1 MATKPAIESTVKLAI
16 YAHADQLVLSAQ
28 THAMPVSAFNG
39 EFGCHSSPKS
49 CGIDNTISPR
59 DSQVGSAGKIIWLY
73 RGLVI
78 TGFTR
83 KSLYSMKLFIFD

>member
-1 MATKPAIESTVKLAI
+1 MRYHKISFIFMISMV
-16 YAHADQLVLSAQ
+16 DLV
-28 THAMPVSAFNG
+28 
-39 EFGCHSSPKS
+39 
-49 CGIDNTISPR
+49 GIDVYTISPR
-59 DSQVGSAGKIIWLY
+59 DSQVGGAGKIIWLY